1 LTRIFAFLRSAIVL
15 IGKLTLVVVVVTLI
29 TLNHVHAA
37 EVDRL
42 AEHIDQHCAKHCVD
56 ADLLRIALQH
66 ASAETRVDP
75 LWFVAVIQA
84 ESNFSTKAINRHTG
98 RSVGLSQIQVRWHK
112 EKFFTRHYGDVFEN
126 VRVGMTIL
134 RDCQAKHQG
143 NRHQALRC
151 YNGYGS
157 LSYAQKVAKV
167 YRQLRAD
174 RVTV

>member
-1 LTRIFAFLRSAIVL
+1 MRTFLKTLDFIWKLAVIALLVAIFHAQCR
-15 IGKLTLVVVVVTLI
+15 
-29 TLNHVHAA
+29 AA
-37 EVDRL
+37 EDRL
-42 AEHIDQHCAKHCVD
+42 AEHIDKVCDKQCVEP
-56 ADLLRIALQH
+56 DLLRMALQH

-151 YNGYGS
+151 YNGYGP